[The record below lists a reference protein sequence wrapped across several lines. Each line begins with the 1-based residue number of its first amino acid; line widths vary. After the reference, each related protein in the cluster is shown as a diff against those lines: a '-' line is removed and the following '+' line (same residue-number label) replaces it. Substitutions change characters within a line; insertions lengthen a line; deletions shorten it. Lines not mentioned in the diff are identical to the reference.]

1 MHEIDKEVASLIRT
15 DLLNELEKVT
25 ERARCL
31 FEGDIER
38 LNNAA
43 AMAEFRPLDHTR
55 RYMAKVSIAETIYAA
70 FCVALAAVDAARTEN
85 VKAALAL
92 LGRLSATAAE
102 IAEIAIERIEQF
114 E

>member
-1 MHEIDKEVASLIRT
+1 
-15 DLLNELEKVT
+15 
-25 ERARCL
+25 
-31 FEGDIER
+31 
-38 LNNAA
+38 
-43 AMAEFRPLDHTR
+43 MAEFRPLDHTR